1 MLDEVLPFGAST
13 ITTFFARQ
21 FRKLRANAGS
31 VQTARA
37 VRSSAHSRMVFCFV
51 QFFLQSNPLK
61 KSLHTMKPLYP
72 L

>member
-1 MLDEVLPFGAST
+1 MMGFTLSG
-13 ITTFFARQ
+13 
-21 FRKLRANAGS
+21 RA
-31 VQTARA
+31 
-37 VRSSAHSRMVFCFV
+37 FV